1 MVYRIYVEK
10 KSGLDHEAQNLKSDL
25 LQLLGIGGVQNVRVL
40 NRYDAE
46 GIDRKLFDY
55 AVHTV
60 FSEPQLDV
68 TGESLPEAEL
78 LFAVEP
84 VRPARGIGSGMYPDH
99 FPRGKTGDSY
109 RENLC
114 A

>member
-46 GIDRKLFDY
+46 GIG
-55 AVHTV
+55 
-60 FSEPQLDV
+60 S
-68 TGESLPEAEL
+68 SLITR
-78 LFAVEP
+78 FI
-84 VRPARGIGSGMYPDH
+84 RCFRS
-99 FPRGKTGDSY
+99 RSWT
-109 RENLC
+109 
-114 A
+114 